1 MRLSIVIAQVV
12 ATSVAAIPVSAQAPT
27 VTLDDGVPRVVASAT
42 KSARIAPDR
51 VTFFAIVEGGA
62 ESAPEAAQRAERKL
76 QAINE
81 AVKQLGGRAE
91 VLSTTPYGV
100 MPAPNLNGY
109 PGQSTTNPFVAR
121 YIMRIQSTRV
131 DQLMGA
137 SSALISAGASSISP
151 PQFEATA
158 SDSVRRAKFSDAI
171 AQARADAEVLA
182 SGMGMRLGALIE
194 VSGTGPVPFQG
205 INSQF
210 INLGRGFDMGP
221 SQPPEVVVTAT
232 VTVRYRLQPR

>member
-1 MRLSIVIAQVV
+1 MRLAIVIAQVV
-12 ATSVAAIPVSAQAPT
+12 VGSIAPVAVSGQTPT
-27 VTLDDGVPRVVASAT
+27 TLDDGIPRVVASAT
-42 KSARIAPDR
+42 KTARIAPDR
-51 VTFFAIVEGGA
+51 VNFYAVVEGGA

-76 QAINE
+76 AAIND

-91 VLSTTPYGV
+91 VLSTMPYGV

-121 YIMRIQSTRV
+121 YVMRIQSSRV

-137 SSALISAGASSISP
+137 SSALIAAGASSISP
-151 PQFEATA
+151 PQFEASA
-158 SDSVRRAKFSDAI
+158 SDSVRRAKFIEAI
-171 AQARADAEVLA
+171 AQARADAEALA

-194 VSGTGPVPFQG
+194 VSATGPVQLQG
-205 INSQF
+205 INNQF
-210 INLGRGFDMGP
+210 VSFGRGFDMGP
-221 SQPPEVVVTAT
+221 SQPPEVIINAS